1 MENVLQNNI
10 TAEEA
15 RANYQV
21 YQEKLNSLVTDY
33 LSKWCNEI
41 EKASKNGGKY
51 IYTNC
56 FLLDNKDNIYMMID
70 DSNCAIDFPDISIKY
85 YIDYFKSNGFE
96 ITLETSTLCII
107 EKIISNKK
115 YLKISWME

>member
-1 MENVLQNNI
+1 MKKVLKNNI

-41 EKASKNGGKY
+41 EKASKNGKKY
-51 IYTNC
+51 ICTNY
-56 FLLDNKDNIYMMID
+56 FLLDGENHILMMID

-85 YIDYFKSNGFE
+85 YINYFESNDFKV
-96 ITLETSTLCII
+96 TLEKENMSS
-107 EKIISNKK
+107 EN
-115 YLKISWME
+115 YLEISWME